1 MRKTGTKLFATL
13 AIALGCVAAAPAA
26 AQQQSESDD
35 SLKELSAQ
43 WWQWA
48 LSIPAATNP
57 VLDTDGRHCLV
68 GQRGPV
74 WFLAGTFFPT
84 QTVRSCSLPEG
95 VDLFFPVINQ
105 SFYNSPGCGQD
116 NQNISVK
123 DMRAVIAPVIDSATN
138 LSVKLDN
145 APAGDLRRVRS
156 VVFPTVLPYDAAC
169 PAGVYSPSVDDG
181 IYVRLRG
188 LSVGQH
194 TLSIQGSAQGLG
206 GPFSVD
212 VFYNLNVVKVLTK

>member
-1 MRKTGTKLFATL
+1 MKEEMMETTTKLIGTL
-13 AIALGCVAAAPAA
+13 AIAFGCVAAAPAA
-26 AQQQSESDD
+26 AQQLGSND

-57 VLDTDGRHCLV
+57 VYDTNGQYCMV

-74 WFLAGTFFPT
+74 WFLAGTFTGLPT
-84 QTVRSCSLPEG
+84 QRTCSVPEG
-95 VDLFFPVINQ
+95 VDLFFPVVNQ
-105 SFYNSPGCGQD
+105 AFYNSPGCGQPNSD
-116 NQNISVK
+116 ISVK
-123 DMRAVIAPVIDSATN
+123 EQRAIIAPVIDSATN

-145 APAGDLRRVRS
+145 APVGNLHRVRS
-156 VVFPTVLPYDAAC
+156 VVFPTYLPNGAGC

-181 IYVRLRG
+181 IYVRLER

-194 TLSIQGSAQGLG
+194 HLSIQGMVPG
-206 GPFSVD
+206 FMVD
-212 VFYNLNVVKVLTK
+212 VFYTLNVVRTLTK